1 MDTPAQLAYCMDRL
15 LTVREL
21 AERLRIPVG
30 TIRHWVLTRY
40 VPFVKLGRRIYFDGV
55 VVNDWIQRRAHPG
68 RKARE
73 VV

>member
-1 MDTPAQLAYCMDRL
+1 MDTPAQPAYCMDRL

-40 VPFVKLGRRIYFDGV
+40 VPFVKLGRRVYFDRE
-55 VVNDWIQRRAHPG
+55 VVNAWIQRRAHPG

>member
-1 MDTPAQLAYCMDRL
+1 MDTPAQPAYCMDRL

-40 VPFVKLGRRIYFDGV
+40 VPFVKLGRRIYFYAKV
-55 VVNDWIQRRAHPG
+55 V
-68 RKARE
+68 
-73 VV
+73 